1 MMSTNETAMES
12 RLSLIP
18 AMIEK
23 LRSNPELRSCL
34 DGRNSAFYIAMS
46 EALANAVTHGNRNEP
61 SRKVYVHWTCEP
73 DGALSILIRDEGN
86 GFDPGDTATPKD
98 IGEDRNRG
106 ISLMRSYMDDVQFLH
121 NGTEVYMHMNGLER
135 P

>member
-1 MMSTNETAMES
+1 MLTNEIAMES

-18 AMIEK
+18 ATIEK

-34 DGRNSAFYIAMS
+34 DGRNSAFYITMS
-46 EALANAVTHGNRNEP
+46 EALANAVTHGNRDEP
-61 SRKVYVHWTCEP
+61 SRKVYVRWTCEP
-73 DGALSILIRDEGN
+73 DGAVSILIRDEGN
-86 GFDPGDTATPKD
+86 GFDSGDIATPKN

-106 ISLMRSYMDDVQFLH
+106 IPLMRSYMDDVQFRN
-121 NGTEVYMHMNGLER
+121 NGTEVYMRMNGLQR

>member
-1 MMSTNETAMES
+1 MSTSEIAMES

-18 AMIEK
+18 STIEK
-23 LRSNPELRSCL
+23 LRSNPELRSRL

-46 EALANAVTHGNRNEP
+46 EALANAVTHGNRNAP
-61 SRKVYVHWTCEP
+61 SRKVYVRWTCEP

-86 GFDPGDTATPKD
+86 GFNPGDIATAKD
-98 IGEDRNRG
+98 AGEDRNRG
-106 ISLMRSYMDDVQFLH
+106 IPLMKSYMDDVQFRH
-121 NGTEVYMHMNGLER
+121 NGTEVYMRMNGLQQ